1 MYSDSSK
8 ARGRRVLGLTLE
20 TEFADK
26 LKILA
31 AFRNAS
37 VDSSIREGLIH
48 IFTTDPSLEQVPE
61 LRDEIVEHLLLKP
74 SRNIDCERLRKEY
87 LRERYAI
94 GGAN

>member
-8 ARGRRVLGLTLE
+8 ARGRRVLGLSLE

-26 LKILA
+26 LRTLA
-31 AFRNAS
+31 AFRNTS
-37 VDSSIREGLIH
+37 VDHTIREALVTL
-48 IFTTDPSLEQVPE
+48 FSDDPSLEQVPE